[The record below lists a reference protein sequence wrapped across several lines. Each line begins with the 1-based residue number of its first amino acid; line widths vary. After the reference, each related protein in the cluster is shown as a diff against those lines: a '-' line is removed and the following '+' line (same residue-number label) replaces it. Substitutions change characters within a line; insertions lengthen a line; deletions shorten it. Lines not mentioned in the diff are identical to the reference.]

1 MRRQGRRARLLPGR
15 QARLSRSGAHRCRL
29 RGLLLRRRH
38 RGRPRRGRADQ
49 RPDGIS
55 LRRTRQVRAGRSA
68 RAGQGRLRQPP
79 RRRTVFVSRL
89 RPCLRGA
96 RAHQFQQARDPD
108 RAFALDRAVP
118 KSSGSALRSF
128 RAVGPS
134 YRTGIRRALGRSDHG
149 DDGGGALRQSHSD
162 HDRRRRLSRPAALLC
177 QPLHS
182 EDAAGHQADPDLA
195 HHRRASRGRRDAVL
209 LHPRYRDR
217 LDAARRG
224 ADRQICGNSA
234 GRDRP
239 LPRRQ
244 ALQRTYLLGSGF
256 GAGADRAARSGV
268 ASRRRRGD
276 GEESRRRDTA
286 VEHADGALGRER
298 ATGCRIIAICQRRP
312 LPGAVLAYGV
322 MVMSSA
328 LSRRTVLQLA
338 GAAALPL
345 SSGLF
350 DAAQAAP
357 SGTLTIAYNVNLPSF
372 DPTVGLSA
380 VNPTIQSIYQS
391 IFDTY
396 VGQAPDLSF
405 KPGLLTKWG
414 WNADRTKITLELRKG
429 ATWHDGSPVTPED
442 VVWSLRRAA
451 DTKSGNPIQ
460 FVWSKV
466 GNFKIDGNT
475 ITGDVLEFEPT
486 IFKWMAFLTGFVLP
500 KAYYE
505 KVGAEGFEKKPVGT
519 GPYMVDAYEGNA
531 FLRLK
536 SNPNYWGGKP
546 AFDTVI
552 FKFVPDATSR
562 VAEIESGSSDVT
574 LEVPY
579 EEFDRLKKKP
589 GLAGVA
595 TPISDIGMIF
605 ISNVEPMLDKNVRLA
620 AHHAIDK
627 KAIVDRLLHGYGV
640 PIATLEAP
648 GYAAFDPTIK
658 VTYDPDLAKS
668 LLAKSG
674 FSPEKPV
681 KFTIQ
686 TTRGFKPKDYEMI
699 QAIVGMWRKVG
710 IEATIEVYEIAQH
723 FELRARHALA
733 P

>member
-1 MRRQGRRARLLPGR
+1 
-15 QARLSRSGAHRCRL
+15 
-29 RGLLLRRRH
+29 
-38 RGRPRRGRADQ
+38 
-49 RPDGIS
+49 
-55 LRRTRQVRAGRSA
+55 
-68 RAGQGRLRQPP
+68 
-79 RRRTVFVSRL
+79 
-89 RPCLRGA
+89 
-96 RAHQFQQARDPD
+96 
-108 RAFALDRAVP
+108 
-118 KSSGSALRSF
+118 
-128 RAVGPS
+128 
-134 YRTGIRRALGRSDHG
+134 
-149 DDGGGALRQSHSD
+149 
-162 HDRRRRLSRPAALLC
+162 
-177 QPLHS
+177 
-182 EDAAGHQADPDLA
+182 
-195 HHRRASRGRRDAVL
+195 
-209 LHPRYRDR
+209 
-217 LDAARRG
+217 
-224 ADRQICGNSA
+224 
-234 GRDRP
+234 
-239 LPRRQ
+239 
-244 ALQRTYLLGSGF
+244 
-256 GAGADRAARSGV
+256 
-268 ASRRRRGD
+268 
-276 GEESRRRDTA
+276 
-286 VEHADGALGRER
+286 
-298 ATGCRIIAICQRRP
+298 
-312 LPGAVLAYGV
+312 
-322 MVMSSA
+322 MVMSPA

-442 VVWSLRRAA
+442 VIWSLQRAA

-486 IFKWMAFLTGFVLP
+486 LFKWMAFLTAFVLP

-505 KVGAEGFEKKPVGT
+505 KVGAEGFEKAPVGS
-519 GPYMVDAYEGNA
+519 GPYKVDAFERNA

-536 SNPNYWGGKP
+536 AHPGYW
-546 AFDTVI
+546 
-552 FKFVPDATSR
+552 
-562 VAEIESGSSDVT
+562 
-574 LEVPY
+574 
-579 EEFDRLKKKP
+579 
-589 GLAGVA
+589 
-595 TPISDIGMIF
+595 
-605 ISNVEPMLDKNVRLA
+605 A
-620 AHHAIDK
+620 AKHAIDK
-627 KAIVDRLLHGYGV
+627 KAIVDRLLKGYGV

-733 P
+733 PAAFYNWGNAIGDPSTSTGFAMFGPSPHCAWKGKDLVERIGPLWGEKDEAKRIAGWKAVDKYIAEEGEVIPLFQYVQPIIHKKGLKVVAQANGMILPQLITSA

>member
-108 RAFALDRAVP
+108 GAFALDRAVP

-177 QPLHS
+177 QPFHS

-195 HHRRASRGRRDAVL
+195 HHRRRSRGRRDAVL

-217 LDAARRG
+217 LDA
-224 ADRQICGNSA
+224 C
-234 GRDRP
+234 
-239 LPRRQ
+239 
-244 ALQRTYLLGSGF
+244 
-256 GAGADRAARSGV
+256 
-268 ASRRRRGD
+268 RRGD
-276 GEESRRRDTA
+276 GEETRRRDAA

-298 ATGCRIIAICQRRP
+298 AAGRRIIAICQRRP

-322 MVMSSA
+322 MVMSPA

-486 IFKWMAFLTGFVLP
+486 LFKWMAFLTAFVLP

-505 KVGAEGFEKKPVGT
+505 KVGAEGFEKTPVGS
-519 GPYMVDAYEGNA
+519 GPYKVDAFERNA

-536 SNPNYWGGKP
+536 AHPGYWGAKP
-546 AFDTVI
+546 AFDTVV
-552 FKFVPDATSR
+552 FKFVTDPTSR
-562 VAEIESGSSDVT
+562 VAEIESGGSDIT
-574 LEVPY
+574 FEIPY
-579 EEFDRLKKKP
+579 EEFDRLKSKP
-589 GLAGVA
+589 GLAGQTKPV
-595 TPISDIGMIF
+595 SDIAMIF
-605 ISNVEPMLDKNVRLA
+605 ITDIDPMLDRNVRLA
-620 AHHAIDK
+620 ANHAIDK
-627 KAIVDRLLHGYGV
+627 KAIVDRLLKGYGV

-710 IEATIEVYEIAQH
+710 IEADIEVYEIAKH
-723 FELRARHALA
+723 FELRT
-733 P
+733 